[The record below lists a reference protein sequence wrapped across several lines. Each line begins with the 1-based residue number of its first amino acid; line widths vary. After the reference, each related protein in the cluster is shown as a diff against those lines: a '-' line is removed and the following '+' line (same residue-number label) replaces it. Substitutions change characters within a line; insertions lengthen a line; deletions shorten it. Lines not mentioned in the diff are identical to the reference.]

1 MTSVQLNTYAA
12 RINQSYHTD
21 DDRFI
26 TVPER
31 LNEMF
36 QKDPELEVILK
47 SLAQGMVAAMGYSSY
62 TEMLSY
68 MVGMGVKE
76 YYPASIVDINDTMQ
90 RWPDRENLLNI
101 VGGFDASYV
110 NRIRTYLDSHRSD
123 IESLVTTTPKAA
135 ELDSAD
141 QLAMLRNR
149 HVAWDGQHTV
159 LALYVIGHYGFGLE
173 IDQILVP
180 VDEYPGDDRSAI
192 RRRFVEFNSGKTSK
206 KLDNID
212 LYKQYVAGMRHDKV
226 QEFWNL
232 RCYTMQTYF
241 EKYGYFATDEKFGDE
256 KRAGAWSRM
265 TEVFNRNFPVE
276 VFERVMYYHSIS
288 NNNQPFAPLEIDNL
302 SVFFRQCLND
312 GIKLTNEY
320 LDEINRIMT
329 RVTQNTWA
337 VGSVKHRKVQ
347 DAYQSHVDKE
357 KAAGRL
363 IDGQTYRCNQTKVAP
378 DWIKQVLAKHGFKYQ
393 LPAFAEHYDFDQE
406 TLK

>member
-1 MTSVQLNTYAA
+1 
-12 RINQSYHTD
+12 
-21 DDRFI
+21 
-26 TVPER
+26 
-31 LNEMF
+31 
-36 QKDPELEVILK
+36 
-47 SLAQGMVAAMGYSSY
+47 
-62 TEMLSY
+62 
-68 MVGMGVKE
+68 
-76 YYPASIVDINDTMQ
+76 
-90 RWPDRENLLNI
+90 
-101 VGGFDASYV
+101 
-110 NRIRTYLDSHRSD
+110 
-123 IESLVTTTPKAA
+123 
-135 ELDSAD
+135 
-141 QLAMLRNR
+141 
-149 HVAWDGQHTV
+149 
-159 LALYVIGHYGFGLE
+159 
-173 IDQILVP
+173 
-180 VDEYPGDDRSAI
+180 
-192 RRRFVEFNSGKTSK
+192 
-206 KLDNID
+206 
-212 LYKQYVAGMRHDKV
+212 
-226 QEFWNL
+226 
-232 RCYTMQTYF
+232 
-241 EKYGYFATDEKFGDE
+241 
-256 KRAGAWSRM
+256 M